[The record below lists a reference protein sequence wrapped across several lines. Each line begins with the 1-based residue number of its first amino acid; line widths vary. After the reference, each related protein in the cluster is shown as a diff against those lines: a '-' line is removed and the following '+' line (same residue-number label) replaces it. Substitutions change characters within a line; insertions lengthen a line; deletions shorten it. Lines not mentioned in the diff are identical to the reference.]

1 MRPDTRIGAA
11 LVALLVLLAGCVGAG
26 SPTPLAQSTAETTE
40 QTADSTPSISVSGA
54 ATVEA
59 APDLAVVRVAVEREA
74 DTADRARGDV
84 ATAVEEMREAL
95 RDAGVP
101 DANVTTESFGVFPQY
116 QYDDGERTL
125 DGYRAVHSFRIEVS
139 PDRAGEIVD
148 VAVGNGADRVAGV
161 AFTLSE
167 EKRAELRQEAL
178 TLAVE
183 NARTDAETMAAAAG
197 VSVGPVQSLST
208 SNSVGPV
215 SPVEF
220 ARGDA
225 AESRTVLEPGDV
237 SVTASV
243 SVVYGIDAEQ

>member
-1 MRPDTRIGAA
+1 MRPDTRVGAT

-26 SPTPLAQSTAETTE
+26 GPTPLTQPSTDATE
-40 QTADSTPSISVSGA
+40 QTDDGTPTIGVSGS

-59 APDLAVVRVAVEREA
+59 PPDLAVVRVTVEREA
-74 DTADRARGDV
+74 NTADRARGDV

-116 QYDDGERTL
+116 RYHDGERTP
-125 DGYRAVHSFRIEVS
+125 DGYRAVHSFRIEVD
-139 PDRAGEIVD
+139 PDDAGEIVD
-148 VAVGNGADRVAGV
+148 VAVGNGADRVAGIV
-161 AFTLSE
+161 FTLSE
-167 EKRAELRQEAL
+167 ERRAELRQEAL

-197 VSVGPVQSLST
+197 VSVGEVRSLST
-208 SNSVGPV
+208 SNSFEPGYPF
-215 SPVEF
+215 EF
-220 ARGDA
+220 AR
-225 AESRTVLEPGDV
+225 AEDSSGGQTVIEPSDV

-243 SVVYGIDAEQ
+243 SVVYGIEQ